1 MNFRL
6 KRFLAA
12 FVLAGL
18 LTVVPAIAQ
27 EGGASRA
34 GEEKH
39 EKAGEH
45 EGMAVWQWANF
56 AILAGL
62 LGWMIAKNVG
72 PMLVARSRE
81 IQEGLAAG
89 EKAKAEA
96 QVRAAAVEVR
106 LAGLEQTIAGMK
118 TAGREER
125 DREAVRLRQDTQAEL
140 ARMKNHVAM
149 EIESAGKL
157 ARLEVQRQAAKLA
170 IELAEQKVK
179 ARMTPEAET
188 TLLNRF
194 LRDVAVTAPQVKQ

>member
-1 MNFRL
+1 MSSRL
-6 KRFLAA
+6 KRCLAS
-12 FVLAGL
+12 LLMAGI
-18 LTVVPAIAQ
+18 LTTIPAMAQ
-27 EGGASRA
+27 EGGREAA
-34 GEEKH
+34 ETH
-39 EKAGEH
+39 EKSGEQ
-45 EGMAVWQWANF
+45 EGLAIWQWLNF

-62 LGWMIAKNVG
+62 LGWMIRKNVG

-96 QVRAAAVEVR
+96 DARAAAVDAR
-106 LAGLEQTIAGMK
+106 LAGLAQTVAGMK
-118 TAGREER
+118 ASAREER
-125 DREAVRLRQDTQAEL
+125 DREAARLRQSTQDEL
-140 ARMKNHVAM
+140 ARMKSHVAS

-188 TLLNRF
+188 RLLGRF
-194 LRDVAVTAPQVKQ
+194 LSDVAKTAPQVNQ